1 MQMEN
6 REKLDR
12 KKLEK
17 KEHDELAPYAFLSED
32 SKGRIDNP
40 DETESKHRPKFLKD
54 KDRILWSKSFRKLSY
69 KTQVFIFRTGD
80 FQRTRLT
87 HTLEVE
93 SLSSQLAMALQLNQY
108 LTSAIGLGH
117 DIGHAPFGH
126 SGERILN
133 EKVKSGF
140 KHNEQSVEISRKYEL
155 REKWGSEEPFF
166 GLNLSWEVL
175 EGILKHTKIQN
186 IKNYSEFNP
195 NKPATLEGQVVNCAD
210 EIAQISSDI
219 DDAIN
224 LKIIKGE
231 DVNKLH
237 KELFGKSE
245 ISRPS
250 VFIHDL
256 ITNSRKNLDG
266 IKRDDLDSF
275 DYDLITF
282 SDSYKEKKDKIKE
295 FCGINIFDNPQVMR
309 TDNKGDLI
317 ISKLF
322 DTFKDKMGLL
332 PISERIWLDDGL
344 DDEII
349 IKNYIA
355 NLTDKSALE
364 EYDRLFLPYRE

>member
-1 MQMEN
+1 MQS

-12 KKLEK
+12 EKLEK
-17 KEHDELAPYAFLSED
+17 KEHDELAPYAFLSEN

-40 DETESKHRPKFLKD
+40 DETESKYRPKFLKD

-93 SLSSQLAMALQLNQY
+93 SLASQLAMALELNQN
-108 LTSAIGLGH
+108 LTSAIALGH

-133 EKVKSGF
+133 KRVKSGF
-140 KHNEQSVEISRKYEL
+140 KHNEQSVEIARKYEL

-166 GLNLSWEVL
+166 GMNLSWEVL

-186 IKNYSEFNP
+186 LQNYSEFNP

-237 KELFGKSE
+237 KELFGRSE
-245 ISRPS
+245 LSRPS

-282 SDSYKEKKDKIKE
+282 SDSYKEKKDEIEE
-295 FCGINIFDNPQVMR
+295 FCGINIFDNPQVKR
-309 TDNKGDLI
+309 TDYKGDLI

-322 DTFKDKMGLL
+322 DTFIDNMGLL
-332 PISERIWLDDGL
+332 PISEKIWIDDGL

-349 IKNYIA
+349 VKNYIA

>member
-1 MQMEN
+1 MQMES

-12 KKLEK
+12 EKLEK
-17 KEHDELAPYAFLSED
+17 KEHDELAPYAFLSEN
-32 SKGRIDNP
+32 SKGRIDNRN
-40 DETESKHRPKFLKD
+40 ETESKYRPKFLKD

-93 SLSSQLAMALQLNQY
+93 SLASQLAMALELNQN
-108 LTSAIGLGH
+108 LTSAIALGH

-133 EKVKSGF
+133 NRVKSGF
-140 KHNEQSVEISRKYEL
+140 KHNEQSVEIARKYEL

-166 GLNLSWEVL
+166 GMNLSWEVL

-186 IKNYSEFNP
+186 IKNHSEFNP
-195 NKPATLEGQVVNCAD
+195 NKPATIEGQVVNCAD

-237 KELFGKSE
+237 KELFGRSE
-245 ISRPS
+245 LSRPS

-282 SDSYKEKKDKIKE
+282 SDLCKEKKDKIEE
-295 FCGINIFDNPQVMR
+295 FCGINIFDNPQVKRM
-309 TDNKGDLI
+309 DYKGDLI

-322 DTFKDKMGLL
+322 DTFIDNMGLL

-349 IKNYIA
+349 VKNYIA